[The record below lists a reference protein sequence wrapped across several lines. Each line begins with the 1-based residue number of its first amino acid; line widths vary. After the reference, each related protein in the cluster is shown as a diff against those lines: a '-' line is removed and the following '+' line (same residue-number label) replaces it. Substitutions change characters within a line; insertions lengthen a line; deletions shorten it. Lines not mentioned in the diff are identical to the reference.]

1 VQKLFFYLCVLCAW
15 SGLLMHYFS
24 LATPVEA
31 LRNPTNAWM
40 LGFVPQTPDAL
51 YHVRLIA
58 YDIKLGHWTLGIV
71 KK

>member
-1 VQKLFFYLCVLCAW
+1 
-15 SGLLMHYFS
+15 MHYFS